1 MNFYKLFAFLL
12 FVGLVFQTT
21 AAAQTSKPDVK
32 RDALTA
38 ELKQDALKLLASVA
52 RESQQFNL
60 PENRVR
66 AQTLV
71 ADLMWNYDE
80 EQARTIFQNAYT
92 ELRNL
97 LANINLPEGI
107 EMNSVEKSAH
117 YSQRYKLAE
126 LRKDLVLT
134 LAARDSQAAL
144 DTLAALKIKTLE
156 EYDPLVANELEL
168 QITAAIA
175 KNAPDKSYTVA
186 KEQLDANGVNYQFV
200 EMLKN
205 LHKKD
210 SKLAANLGRDVLAQI
225 KSVKIRVPSAA
236 GNTTPPNPKTEID
249 FWQVS
254 SFVTAAKEM
263 NRRAERDKAK
273 KIVPLL
279 AEAEMREM
287 VELIANAFLS
297 ANNPALYSI
306 SQTLPEIT
314 RYAPALAQRIRLKL
328 GAEASR
334 QLDKVIESNTFY
346 SDSQEKSA
354 EELAKIADVSA
365 PEVRDQRYSTAAF
378 KAIEE
383 NDPEKAQMIAARI
396 KDRKNYAYLF
406 EQIEAAAPLIKAR
419 RGDLEE
425 VRKMLAT
432 LKTDA
437 QRVATLTELAS
448 ALAAKGENETAKTL
462 LDESLQMMPALLRKQ
477 TDLPSVAKV
486 AGVYAVVAP
495 ERAFTIV
502 ESGIGQMNEYI
513 SSGIKMDEFFG
524 GGSVEAEE
532 LLFNTMNKQVLMYIP
547 NSSDLMKNLA
557 RADFERAVGLADK
570 FERPEIRLFIRL
582 RIAQSLLDAKAA
594 EKENKDRNQLA
605 GDDEMQ

>member
-1 MNFYKLFAFLL
+1 MKFYKLFAFLL
-12 FVGLVFQTT
+12 VVGLIFQTT
-21 AAAQTSKPDVK
+21 ASAQTTPQPDVK
-32 RDALTA
+32 RGSLPP
-38 ELKQDALKLLASVA
+38 ELKQDALKFLAAVA

-71 ADLMWNYDE
+71 ADLMWQHDE
-80 EQARTIFQNAYT
+80 QQARAIFQNAYS
-92 ELRNL
+92 ELQNL
-97 LANINLPEGI
+97 LANINLPEGFV
-107 EMNSVEKSAH
+107 MNSVEKSAH

-134 LAARDSQAAL
+134 LAGRDSQAAL
-144 DTLAALKIKTLE
+144 ETLAALKIKTLE
-156 EYDPLVANELEL
+156 EYDPLAANDLEL

-175 KNAPDKSYTVA
+175 KTAPEKSYEVA

-200 EMLKN
+200 EALKN

-210 SKLAANLGRDVLAQI
+210 SKLAANLGRDVLARI
-225 KSVKIRVPSAA
+225 KSVKIRVTPPA
-236 GNTTPPNPKTEID
+236 GNTAAADPKTEID

-254 SFVTAAKEM
+254 SFFSAAKEM

-273 KIVPLL
+273 KIAPLL
-279 AEAEMREM
+279 SAAEMKEL

-297 ANNPALYSI
+297 ADDPAFYSI

-346 SDSQEKSA
+346 ADSQEKSA

-365 PEVRDQRYSTAAF
+365 PEVRDPRYSTAAF

-406 EQIEAAAPLIKAR
+406 EQIEAAAPHVEAR

-432 LKTDA
+432 FKTDA
-437 QRVATLTELAS
+437 QRVATLTELAG
-448 ALAAKGENETAKTL
+448 ALAAKGEFETAKTL
-462 LDESLQMMPALLRKQ
+462 LDESLQMMPGLLRKQ
-477 TDLPSVAKV
+477 TDLEAAAKV
-486 AGVYAVVAP
+486 ARVYSIAAP
-495 ERAFTIV
+495 ERAFSIV

-513 SSGIKMDEFFG
+513 SSGIRIDEFYG

-532 LLFNTMNKQVLMYIP
+532 LLFNTMNKQVLMYVP
-547 NSSDLMKNLA
+547 NSSELIKNLA
-557 RADFERAVGLADK
+557 RADFERTVGLADK

-594 EKENKDRNQLA
+594 EKEKKDRDQL
-605 GDDEMQ
+605 GSDEDI